1 GGRTGTGRGGLWLAF
16 GGARAAERAH
26 IVEELVKTAHSLSG
40 RRIGALIVVE
50 RTAGL
55 RYYIEL
61 GVPLDA
67 LVSADLLETVFLPQ
81 SPLHDGAVI
90 IQGDRARA
98 ACCFLPLS
106 RSPQTGRPLRPRHRA
121 ALGLSEES
129 DAVALIVS
137 EETGRVT
144 VAVDGRMETI
154 PDPGT
159 LHQRL
164 QELIEG
170 VPVAPVPPPAVPARL
185 KLGACCRR
193 SSRDTG
199 TSSGGRS
206 PSPPGFGCSSP
217 SVSAVSSRWR
227 RPSSTSAFPTM
238 PSCCPILTIASS
250 CSSRSAGG
258 PSVGSQAMRFASGS
272 TSPVCPKA
280 RASSPSRPRTSRRR
294 PACGSRGSRR
304 RASASRWPRPRKS
317 RCAPSPACAG
327 GRPVAMSWRA
337 SSSIPPLCS

>member
-1 GGRTGTGRGGLWLAF
+1 MKDILAALRWRDALDIVLVAAVVYRGLVLFQGTRSIQMVVGLALLVGGSVLARSLELRSITWILDNFWSFWAIALIVLFQPELRRALTRVGEGRLWLLWS
-16 GGARAAERAH
+16 GTRAAERAH
-26 IVEELVKTAHSLSG
+26 VVEELVKTAHALAA

-98 ACCFLPLS
+98 AGCFLPLS
-106 RSPQTGRPLRPRHRA
+106 RSPQTGRQLGTRHRA
-121 ALGLSEES
+121 ALGISEES

-154 PDPGT
+154 PDPAT

-170 VPVAPVPPPAVPARL
+170 VPVAPVPAPAVPARL
-185 KLGACCRR
+185 KLGA
-193 SSRDTG
+193 
-199 TSSGGRS
+199 
-206 PSPPGFGCSSP
+206 
-217 SVSAVSSRWR
+217 
-227 RPSSTSAFPTM
+227 
-238 PSCCPILTIASS
+238 
-250 CSSRSAGG
+250 
-258 PSVGSQAMRFASGS
+258 
-272 TSPVCPKA
+272 
-280 RASSPSRPRTSRRR
+280 
-294 PACGSRGSRR
+294 
-304 RASASRWPRPRKS
+304 
-317 RCAPSPACAG
+317 
-327 GRPVAMSWRA
+327 
-337 SSSIPPLCS
+337 